1 MRLSRLFGRTW
12 RQAPAD
18 AELVSH
24 QLMVRG
30 GYIRRLS
37 AGIYSYLP
45 LGWRVMRNI
54 REIIRQEMD
63 AIDGQELN
71 MPVVHPAE
79 LWQESGRWYDIGPEL
94 ARFRDRG
101 DRDMVLGMTHEEVI
115 TDLARHEIDS
125 YRQLPFMV
133 YQIQTKFRDEPRAR
147 GGLIRVREFIMKD
160 GYSFHADEADLDRY
174 YPSVCEAYFNICRR
188 CGVDVTMVASDVGM
202 MGGTGA
208 HEFML
213 VTEAGEDTL
222 VLCRQCGYA
231 ANQDVAEIRRPGAA
245 DEPGPLCEVATPG
258 QREVLEVARYLG
270 RDEAGVLKTLVV
282 VADGQPA
289 MACIRG
295 DLQMNER
302 KLANSLGVAEVRL
315 ATDEELKQWGLVAG
329 YVSPIG
335 GTEHPLVVDPSV
347 VETGGLIAGANREG
361 YHYTGARYGRD
372 FSGGQILD
380 IAAARSGDSCTECD
394 GRLDLVRGVEIGNT
408 FKLGTKYSE
417 SMGARYSDST
427 GSDKPI
433 VMGCYGMGL
442 GRLAACVVESHHD
455 EDGIIW
461 PLPVA
466 PYAVHLVALGTSP
479 GVVEQAEHVYAD
491 LADAGVSVLYDD
503 RDASAGVKFNDA
515 DLMGMPLRITV
526 SQRNLQQSA
535 VELRV
540 RRASESL
547 MVDVVDLVAWVQRW
561 MAEEMMRYRE

>member
-1 MRLSRLFGRTW
+1 
-12 RQAPAD
+12 
-18 AELVSH
+18 
-24 QLMVRG
+24 
-30 GYIRRLS
+30 
-37 AGIYSYLP
+37 
-45 LGWRVMRNI
+45 
-54 REIIRQEMD
+54 
-63 AIDGQELN
+63 
-71 MPVVHPAE
+71 
-79 LWQESGRWYDIGPEL
+79 
-94 ARFRDRG
+94 
-101 DRDMVLGMTHEEVI
+101 
-115 TDLARHEIDS
+115 
-125 YRQLPFMV
+125 
-133 YQIQTKFRDEPRAR
+133 
-147 GGLIRVREFIMKD
+147 
-160 GYSFHADEADLDRY
+160 
-174 YPSVCEAYFNICRR
+174 
-188 CGVDVTMVASDVGM
+188 
-202 MGGTGA
+202 
-208 HEFML
+208 
-213 VTEAGEDTL
+213 
-222 VLCRQCGYA
+222 
-231 ANQDVAEIRRPGAA
+231 
-245 DEPGPLCEVATPG
+245 
-258 QREVLEVARYLG
+258 
-270 RDEAGVLKTLVV
+270 
-282 VADGQPA
+282 
-289 MACIRG
+289 
-295 DLQMNER
+295 MNER